1 MKTTIRKILT
11 FVVFLVLIFSC
22 TERIFLE
29 TVNGFV
35 KSEDNSSYFL
45 KFGDYPDVEYVF
57 LNNIDNDSLEYC
69 ISSCEE
75 TEIINE
81 KFVLNYLVADGEYN
95 IFFLDD
101 SRDTIFQTIQYL
113 ENLPLASTR
122 NDLLEIVI
130 LDVKQG
136 DSFIIITPDEKD
148 ITIIDGGYGSIG
160 TFGGWAGSGET
171 ILLNYMID
179 RQLNNIYTL
188 VETHNDA
195 DHYGGLYDVVNSTEI
210 DFERYIDANS
220 NDSIFVG
227 DTLYFFSDNNSNN
240 SVTDKSINGQIF
252 NINYPPDFAD
262 SSSENNR
269 SIFFKLNYNN
279 FDMLFTGDIE
289 HDIEEYILANY
300 VGDLEADLDSEILKV
315 AHHGSRYSTTDD
327 FLELANS
334 NISII
339 SAGEGNPYHHPTDEV
354 IDKLNF
360 SNNKIFR
367 TDMDGTIRIFTDGKS
382 IEIVTGG

>member
-1 MKTTIRKILT
+1 MKTTILKIVM
-11 FVVFLVLIFSC
+11 FVLSLFLIFSC
-22 TERIFLE
+22 TDRIFLE

-35 KSEDNSSYFL
+35 KSEDNSSYFI
-45 KFGDYPDVEYVF
+45 KFEDYPSLEYILF
-57 LNNIDNDSLEYC
+57 NRDSDSLEYC

-75 TEIINE
+75 TVNGNE
-81 KFVLNYLVADGEYN
+81 KFVLNYLVDAGEYN

-101 SRDTIFQTIQYL
+101 SKDTIFQTIQYL
-113 ENLPLASTR
+113 ENLPLSSTR
-122 NDLLEIVI
+122 DDLLEIVV

-136 DSFIIITPDEKD
+136 DSFIVITPDEKD

-171 ILLNYMID
+171 ILLNYLIEN
-179 RQLNNIYTL
+179 QLDNIYTL

-195 DHYGGLYDVVNSTEI
+195 DHYGGLYDVVNSSEI
-210 DFERYIDANS
+210 NFDRYIDANS
-220 NDSIFVG
+220 NDSISVG
-227 DTLYFFSDNNSNN
+227 DSLYFFSGFNN

-252 NINYPPDFAD
+252 NINYPPNFAD

-289 HDIEEYILANY
+289 NDIEEYILENY
-300 VGDLEADLDSEILKV
+300 AGDLETDLDSEILKV

-327 FLELANS
+327 FLELANT

-339 SAGEGNPYHHPTDEV
+339 SAGEGNPYHHPTEEV

-367 TDMDGTIRIFTDGKS
+367 TDIDGTIRIFTDGES
-382 IEIVTGG
+382 IEIITRK